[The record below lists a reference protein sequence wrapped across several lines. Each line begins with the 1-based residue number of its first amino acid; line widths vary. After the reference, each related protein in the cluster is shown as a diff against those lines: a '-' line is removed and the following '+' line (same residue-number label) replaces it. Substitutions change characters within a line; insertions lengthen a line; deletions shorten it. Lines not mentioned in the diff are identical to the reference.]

1 MGEAAWRRPSEV
13 PQETAE
19 AKAEAAEAEAGGSA
33 SPAPDAIAVRL
44 VAFRPI
50 HGPALRVAALAMP
63 WVVLAA
69 VAGLLIAPPRDP
81 MFISGVL
88 AAAVA
93 GFLFQVLLNE
103 LPEILH
109 KLWRRGVLA
118 PWPGAG
124 PESEAD
130 LGGTYLAFIDRLD
143 RYLNSRL
150 SWACGLGIAGALFMS
165 FPARFSHGSAWWWHP
180 LRWLVDPVTAGAWA
194 YLGSVTLQLVLA
206 FVLGLLLWR
215 MAVIAVMVARLGSTF
230 EFDLR
235 LQHPDHSGGLRPLG
249 DLCLTNALI
258 LSAPAIFL
266 AGWLIVIPGFGA
278 DHNRYGA
285 YVPYYE
291 SLLVVVFGLAVVAFA
306 LPLYAVHRGMLRQR
320 ARLQEPLYELGARI
334 DELTRTLLAEARTG
348 AADRLDQLRREQ
360 ETLAQIYGA
369 TSDIPTWPFDR
380 AILRKFTIAQFI
392 PLLSLTG
399 IAPGFVTVL
408 EKVFSS

>member
-1 MGEAAWRRPSEV
+1 MGEAARRHPSEV
-13 PQETAE
+13 LRETAE
-19 AKAEAAEAEAGGSA
+19 VEADASA
-33 SPAPDAIAVRL
+33 SPAPDAVALRL
-44 VAFRPI
+44 HAFRPV
-50 HGPALRVAALAMP
+50 HGRPLRLAALVLP

-69 VAGLLIAPPRDP
+69 VAALLIAPPRDP

-93 GFLFQVLLNE
+93 GSLFQVLLNE
-103 LPEILH
+103 LPAILH
-109 KLWRRGVLA
+109 KLWRRGVFA
-118 PWPGAG
+118 VRQRPGA
-124 PESEAD
+124 ESEED
-130 LGGTYLAFIDRLD
+130 LGAAYLAFLDRLD

-165 FPARFSHGSAWWWHP
+165 FPARFSRGSGWWRDP
-180 LRWLVDPVTAGAWA
+180 LQWLVDAVTAGAWS

-215 MAVIAVMVARLGSTF
+215 MGVIAVMVARLGSTF
-230 EFDLR
+230 DFDLR

-278 DHNRYGA
+278 DHNRYAA

-306 LPLYAVHRGMLRQR
+306 LPLYAVHHGMLRQR

-334 DELTRTLLAEARTG
+334 DELSRALRAEARTG
-348 AADRLDQLRREQ
+348 TADRLDQLRKEQ
-360 ETLAQIYGA
+360 DTLTQVYLA

-399 IAPGFVTVL
+399 IAPSIVATL
-408 EKVFSS
+408 ERVFSS

>member
-19 AKAEAAEAEAGGSA
+19 AEEAEAEAGGSA

-118 PWPGAG
+118 PRHWPGAG

-206 FVLGLLLWR
+206 FVL
-215 MAVIAVMVARLGSTF
+215 RL
-230 EFDLR
+230 
-235 LQHPDHSGGLRPLG
+235 LG

-291 SLLVVVFGLAVVAFA
+291 SLLVVVFGL
-306 LPLYAVHRGMLRQR
+306 
-320 ARLQEPLYELGARI
+320 
-334 DELTRTLLAEARTG
+334 
-348 AADRLDQLRREQ
+348 
-360 ETLAQIYGA
+360 
-369 TSDIPTWPFDR
+369 
-380 AILRKFTIAQFI
+380 
-392 PLLSLTG
+392 
-399 IAPGFVTVL
+399 
-408 EKVFSS
+408 